1 MSVTFNQNT
10 RLILD
15 DILGMASKRYGIDT
29 KPFTHDSV
37 IATLARDNRAE
48 VQSQLFGLTT
58 ERFWILKKRPFFNIH
73 PPVISGL
80 ANTPLTIVPR
90 TIPKS
95 IVHELGTMCIKFPI
109 GFKHEM
115 IRGVTHLLISISAGV
130 IMPNEMKIVRSP
142 AVGITYSSGE
152 AIFHTWCFMDESFS
166 SNDESEIVGP
176 KPTDFELRQRH
187 FFEKLVLGV
196 MLLAADPSFI
206 EPVLL
211 KRDAGKKGDK
221 KKMAERAR
229 KNGVFGFSIGAN
241 MEVSPHFRRPHF
253 AIRWTGKGGSVPM
266 IVPVKGSVIHKSQLE
281 VPTGFEEKTA
291 E

>member
-15 DILGMASKRYGIDT
+15 DILEMTSKKYGIDT
-29 KPFTHDSV
+29 KSFTHDSV
-37 IATLARDNRAE
+37 IATLARDNRPE
-48 VQSQLFGLTT
+48 SQSHLFGLTA

-95 IVHELGTMCIKFPI
+95 IIHELGTMCIKFPI

-115 IRGVTHLLISISAGV
+115 IKGVTHLLIAISGG
-130 IMPNEMKIVRSP
+130 ILMPNEMKIVRRD
-142 AVGITYSSGE
+142 AVGIGYISGD
-152 AIFHTWCFMDESFS
+152 AFFHTWCFMDESFS
-166 SNDESEIVGP
+166 RNDESETVGP
-176 KPTDFELRQRH
+176 ELTDFELRQRH
-187 FFEKLVLGV
+187 FFEKLVLGI

-211 KRDAGKKGDK
+211 KRDTGRDGDK
-221 KKMAERAR
+221 KKMADRAKR
-229 KNGVFGFSIGAN
+229 NGVFGFSIGAN

-281 VPTGFEEKTA
+281 VPTGFEEKTT